1 VKVNEHGL
9 TPKREAFAVA
19 LASGRMNQSEAYRA
33 AYNAERM
40 TPAQIAVE
48 ASVLAANPKVALR
61 VKGIQDAAADR
72 AGLTVE
78 EIMRETRRLALSN
91 PAGIIGMR
99 NGKPVVLMPHELDAA
114 TAAAIASFEIDD
126 LGRIKY
132 KFWDKNASLER
143 GAKLLGMFEKDNAQK
158 VDALATLLG
167 ALSGNVV
174 GPAPGAAVYGP
185 RGGDDDDGDDRG

>member
-1 VKVNEHGL
+1 MKVNEHGL

-33 AYNAERM
+33 AFTATRM
-40 TPAQIAVE
+40 TAKQVHEE
-48 ASVLAANPKVALR
+48 ASKLARDPKVSQR
-61 VKGIQDAAADR
+61 ISGIQAAAADR

-78 EIMRETRRLALSN
+78 EIMRETRRLALSK
-91 PAGIIGMR
+91 PSGIIGWR
-99 NGKPVVLMPHELDAA
+99 DGKRVVLMPDELDEA
-114 TAAAIASFEIDD
+114 TQAAIASFEIDD

-185 RGGDDDDGDDRG
+185 RGGDDDDEG